1 MAVGLAEF
9 KTTFP
14 EADSL
19 EITLN
24 QRCPDTPTFFVKETT
39 FVASRAQNHTAR
51 AGFQL
56 QNVFT
61 RIALTARTE

>member
-14 EADSL
+14 EADSV

-39 FVASRAQNHTAR
+39 FVASPTQKFNAECLLAR
-51 AGFQL
+51 
-56 QNVFT
+56 
-61 RIALTARTE
+61 

>member
-1 MAVGLAEF
+1 MAVGQAEF

-14 EADSL
+14 EANSL

-39 FVASRAQNHTAR
+39 FVASCATISGNGRS
-51 AGFQL
+51 GIVL
-56 QNVFT
+56 
-61 RIALTARTE
+61 